1 MKDYYGILG
10 VSRTAHQSD
19 IKRAYR
25 KLVHQLHPDVNPNPE
40 AQERI
45 KDINEAYDVLGD
57 EAKRRL
63 YDENLQNPFQN
74 IEVEPPRPHRDPAY
88 RRTPTGFRAPQEAGQ
103 TVLMK
108 KSISAI
114 GWMAWA
120 SLVFC
125 GFLVVDYLLPSRVHQ
140 ETIIQVEEVYKT
152 FRMRLYHEE
161 DKLITDTGRE
171 VIISKEETGH
181 FRNDSVLVV
190 VESRLFRIPSKIK
203 SSSGSYS
210 LSNLATIYANFLF
223 LPVLLL
229 IASLVGVVVK
239 NGSVDF
245 HFSLGLVILALFIF
259 TLIFLLNG

>member
-74 IEVEPPRPHRDPAY
+74 IEVEPPRPHRDPGY
-88 RRTPTGFRAPQEAGQ
+88 RRRPTGFRAPEEAGQ

-114 GWMAWA
+114 RWMAWG

-125 GFLVVDYLLPSRVHQ
+125 AFLVVDYLLPSRVQQ
-140 ETIIQVEEVYKT
+140 ENIVQFVEVYKT
-152 FRMRLYHEE
+152 YRMRLYHDE

-171 VIISKEETGH
+171 VVISKEETAH
-181 FRNDSVLVV
+181 FKNDSVLVV
-190 VESRLFRIPSKIK
+190 IESRLFRIPSNLKN
-203 SSSGSYS
+203 SSGSHTH
-210 LSNLATIYANFLF
+210 SNLATIYANFMF
-223 LPVLLL
+223 LPLLLL

-239 NGSVDF
+239 KGSVDF
-245 HFSLGLVILALFIF
+245 HFSLGLVILALLLF